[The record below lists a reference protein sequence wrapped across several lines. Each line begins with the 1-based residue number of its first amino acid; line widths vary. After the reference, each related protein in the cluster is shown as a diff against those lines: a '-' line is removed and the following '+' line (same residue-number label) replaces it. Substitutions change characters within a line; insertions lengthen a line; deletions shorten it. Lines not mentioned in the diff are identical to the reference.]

1 MLYERA
7 VTESEKNYRPGST
20 CAVCLSVTLS
30 VCLLLCLFVRYS
42 VRLAAKKN
50 PLTLSITFKW

>member
-7 VTESEKNYRPGST
+7 VTESEKTIDPGQP
-20 CAVCLSVTLS
+20 ALS

-42 VRLAAKKN
+42 VRLAAKKK
-50 PLTLSITFKW
+50 TL